1 MTKKVFPTKA
11 ALRIKEGKKYN
22 ILNASNYSYHEVIC
36 SVFDFTCVM
45 CKKWLRRRERRL
57 HHKIPMILGGKNT
70 IDNIVLLCKDCH
82 KKVHSKD

>member
-1 MTKKVFPTKA
+1 MLNKNNPTKA

-22 ILNASNYSYHEVIC
+22 ILNTTTYSYHEVIC
-36 SVFDFTCVM
+36 SVFNFTCVM
-45 CKKWLRRRERRL
+45 CQKWLRRRERRL
-57 HHKIPMILGGKNT
+57 HHKISMRLGGKNT